1 MDLLN
6 NIEQIR
12 TSDKRLFSSMGEGI
26 RLGVLNSI
34 GSDGYGDCYGCVDG
48 DCYGCVDG
56 DCYGDVDGNG
66 L

>member
-26 RLGVLNSI
+26 RFGILNSRGI
-34 GSDGYGDCYGCVDG
+34 DG
-48 DCYGCVDG
+48 DG
-56 DCYGDVDGNG
+56 
-66 L
+66 